1 MTKEQLHEIVNS
13 HNRPIKN
20 QRDMRISQLL
30 FTLVERLSKIEGWS
44 PAEFFGGEADDKVQE
59 HRKVETVRLIPVA
72 RVEYRHNRLCTG
84 GDV

>member
-1 MTKEQLHEIVNS
+1 MTKQELHQIVED

-30 FTLVERLSKIEGWS
+30 FTLVERLAKTRGWS

-59 HRKVETVRLIPVA
+59 YRKVETVRLIPVA